1 MHRLIALA
9 ALSLALLVAAAV
21 GWGCE
26 RRAGRSGGAPGGPY
40 QAVCTVGML
49 ADVVKNVAGERA
61 TVGAIIGAGVD
72 PHLYKATR
80 ADVAR
85 LLGADI
91 VFYNGLL
98 LEGKM
103 GEAFESAASSG
114 RPTIGVGERV
124 PQEFLL
130 RPAPGADHF
139 DPHIWMDPT
148 GWMHATRAV
157 AEALTTF
164 DPANSAGY
172 DERAGAYLADL
183 KALDEYARV
192 SLATIPPDRRVLVTS
207 HDAFEYFGRAYSLDV
222 RGVQGISTVSEAGL
236 MDIERL
242 VGLLVE
248 RAVPAVFIETTVSE
262 KTIRALI
269 DGCKAR
275 GHTVVIGG
283 TLFSDAMGPP
293 GTYEGTY
300 VGMIDHNVTTIVRAL
315 GGVAP
320 ERGLHGRLGHG
331 AH

>member
-1 MHRLIALA
+1 MHRPAALA
-9 ALSLALLVAAAV
+9 ALALALLLAAAL

-26 RRAGRSGGAPGGPY
+26 QRAGRSAGAPAGPY
-40 QAVCTVGML
+40 RAVCTVGML
-49 ADVVKNVAGERA
+49 ADVVESVAGERA
-61 TVGAIIGAGVD
+61 TVGSIIGAGVD

-103 GEAFESAASSG
+103 GEAFEAAAKAG

-124 PQEFLL
+124 PREFLL
-130 RPAPGADHF
+130 RPTPGADHF

-157 AEALTTF
+157 AQALKAF
-164 DPANSAGY
+164 DPANSSGY
-172 DERAGAYLADL
+172 DERAQAYLANL
-183 KALDEYARV
+183 TALDEYART
-192 SLATIPPDRRVLVTS
+192 SLATIPKERRVLVTS
-207 HDAFEYFGRAYSLDV
+207 HDAFEYFGRAYSLEV

-242 VGLLVE
+242 VDALVE
-248 RAVPAVFIETTVSE
+248 RAVPAVFVETTVSE

-275 GHTVVIGG
+275 GHSVTIGG

-300 VGMIDHNVTTIVRAL
+300 IGMIDHNVTTIVRAL

-320 ERGLHGRLGHG
+320 ERGLNGKLGHV
-331 AH
+331 AP